1 MRDLDESEVRQRL
14 SELAGGVG
22 LRPSLERPTVRRARR
37 RRAMTAAT
45 SALVVVAVLAVSYAG
60 VSSLLRQPPTLG
72 NDPSPAPAPV
82 FEGLWPE
89 TAPEALAE
97 MQRQVDEGH
106 HPMRVD
112 PAGTATEFATTL
124 MNWPPASVIAT
135 AVETAADGTVIV
147 ELRNETFSDAVPP
160 VVVHLAQLGRTGP
173 AGVWSVTGVSTALIE
188 LDLVPSEAGP
198 TAPLTISGR
207 VTDRFEGSSLAV
219 HVLDGP
225 TFDTVIAHARREL
238 VEERFEIELAVP
250 ATPDGHATVIVWVP
264 DAVGMS
270 LGTIA
275 IPVSTPVGAEP
286 PTSPAPTSAN
296 TEGVPPVVAA
306 TAQRIHQAAVARDFD
321 TLASLMDPN
330 IFVYNLDDGSDPIP
344 AWREDPQILDTIALV
359 LELPPIPIDV
369 EGVGRFYVWPY
380 LAQADLANPTPEQ
393 MRDLERLGMSVED
406 VQVAGGYLG
415 PRLAIDAT
423 GLWRNF
429 VVGGD

>member
-14 SELAGGVG
+14 SELAGGVD

-37 RRAMTAAT
+37 RRAMTAGT

-60 VSSLLRQPPTLG
+60 ISSFLRQPPTVG

-82 FEGLWPE
+82 FEGVWPE
-89 TAPEALAE
+89 TAADALAE

-106 HPMRVD
+106 HPFRAD
-112 PAGTATEFATTL
+112 PAGTATEFATNL
-124 MNWPPASVIAT
+124 MNWPLEDVQVERAS
-135 AVETAADGTVIV
+135 ADAGRAIV
-147 ELRNETFSDAVPP
+147 VLSNRLFGDNVPP
-160 VVVHLAQLGRTGP
+160 MTIDLAQLGVTGP
-173 AGVWSVTGVSTALIE
+173 TGVWSVTGVSTPLIE
-188 LDLVPSEAGP
+188 LDLVPSEAAP
-198 TAPLTISGR
+198 TAPLMISGR

-238 VEERFEIELAVP
+238 VEERFEIELPVP
-250 ATPDGHATVIVWVP
+250 ATPDGHATVLVWVP
-264 DAVGMS
+264 DAVGKS

-275 IPVSTPVGAEP
+275 IPVSTTVAAQP

-296 TEGVPPVVAA
+296 TEDVPPVVEA
-306 TAQRIHQAAVARDFD
+306 TAQRIHQAALARDFD

-344 AWREDPQILDTIALV
+344 AWREDPEILDTIALV
-359 LELPPIPIDV
+359 LEFPPISIDV

-380 LAQADLANPTPEQ
+380 LAQTDLANPTPEQ
-393 MRDLERLGMSVED
+393 VRDLERLGMSVED

>member
-1 MRDLDESEVRQRL
+1 
-14 SELAGGVG
+14 
-22 LRPSLERPTVRRARR
+22 
-37 RRAMTAAT
+37 MTI
-45 SALVVVAVLAVSYAG
+45 
-60 VSSLLRQPPTLG
+60 
-72 NDPSPAPAPV
+72 D
-82 FEGLWPE
+82 
-89 TAPEALAE
+89 
-97 MQRQVDEGH
+97 
-106 HPMRVD
+106 
-112 PAGTATEFATTL
+112 
-124 MNWPPASVIAT
+124 
-135 AVETAADGTVIV
+135 
-147 ELRNETFSDAVPP
+147 
-160 VVVHLAQLGRTGP
+160 LAQLGVTGP
-173 AGVWSVTGVSTALIE
+173 TGVWSVIGVSTPLIE
-188 LDLVPSEAGP
+188 LDLAPSEAGP
-198 TAPLTISGR
+198 TAPLTVSGR

-250 ATPDGHATVIVWVP
+250 GTPDGHATVVVWVP

-275 IPVSTPVGAEP
+275 IPVSTPVSAEP

-296 TEGVPPVVAA
+296 VEGLPPVVAA
-306 TAQRIHQAAVARDFD
+306 TAQRIHQAALARDFD

-344 AWREDPQILDTIALV
+344 AWRNAPEILDTIALV
-359 LELPPIPIDV
+359 LELPPIAIDV

-380 LAQADLANPTPEQ
+380 LAQTDLANPTAEQ
-393 MRDLERLGMSVED
+393 VRDLERLGLSVED
-406 VQVAGGYLG
+406 IQVAGQYLG

>member
-37 RRAMTAAT
+37 RRTMTAAT
-45 SALVVVAVLAVSYAG
+45 SALVIVAVLAVSYAG
-60 VSSLLRQPPTLG
+60 VSSFLRQPPTIG

-82 FEGLWPE
+82 FKGLWPE
-89 TAPEALAE
+89 TSPDALAE
-97 MQRQVDEGH
+97 MQGQVDEGH

-112 PAGTATEFATTL
+112 PAGTATEFSTTL
-124 MNWPPASVIAT
+124 MNWPMGDVQVERAS
-135 AVETAADGTVIV
+135 ADAGRAIV
-147 ELRNETFSDAVPP
+147 VLSNRLFGDNVPP
-160 VVVHLAQLGRTGP
+160 MTIDLAQLGVTGP
-173 AGVWSVTGVSTALIE
+173 TGVWSVTGVSTPLIE

-250 ATPDGHATVIVWVP
+250 ATPDGHATVVVWVP

-275 IPVSTPVGAEP
+275 IPVSTPVVAAP

-296 TEGVPPVVAA
+296 AEGVPPVVAA

-380 LAQADLANPTPEQ
+380 LAQADLANPTPQ
-393 MRDLERLGMSVED
+393 QVRDLERLGTSVED

>member
-1 MRDLDESEVRQRL
+1 MRDLAESEMRQRL
-14 SELAGGVG
+14 SELAGGVD
-22 LRPSLERPTVRRARR
+22 LHPSLERPTVRRVRR
-37 RRAMTAAT
+37 RRAMTAAA
-45 SALVVVAVLAVSYAG
+45 SALVVVAVLTGSYAG
-60 VSSLLRQPPTLG
+60 IRSFLRQPSTFG
-72 NDPSPAPAPV
+72 NGPSPAPAPV

-89 TAPEALAE
+89 TAADALVE
-97 MQRQVDEGH
+97 MQRQVDDGH
-106 HPMRVD
+106 HPLRVD
-112 PAGTATEFATTL
+112 PTGTATEFATTL
-124 MNWPPASVIAT
+124 MNWPMEDVQVERAS
-135 AVETAADGTVIV
+135 ADAGRAIV
-147 ELRNETFSDAVPP
+147 VLSNRLFGDNVPP
-160 VVVHLAQLGRTGP
+160 ITIGLAQLGVTGP
-173 AGVWSVTGVSTALIE
+173 TGVWSITRVSTPLIE
-188 LDLVPSEAGP
+188 LDLVPSEAGS
-198 TAPLTISGR
+198 TGPLTISGR

-238 VEERFEIELAVP
+238 VEERFEMVLAVP

-275 IPVSTPVGAEP
+275 IPVSTPVAAEP

-306 TAQRIHQAAVARDFD
+306 TAQRIHQAAVVRDFD

-330 IFVYNLDDGSDPIP
+330 IFVYNLDDGSDPLP
-344 AWREDPQILDTIALV
+344 AWREDPEILDTIALV

-380 LAQADLANPTPEQ
+380 LAQTDLANPTPEQ
-393 MRDLERLGMSVED
+393 VRDLERLGLSVED
-406 VQVAGGYLG
+406 VQAAGQYLG
-415 PRLAIDAT
+415 PRLAIDVT

>member
-1 MRDLDESEVRQRL
+1 MRDLDEREVRQRL
-14 SELAGGVG
+14 SELAGGVD
-22 LRPSLERPTVRRARR
+22 LRPSLERPTVRRARG

-45 SALVVVAVLAVSYAG
+45 SALVVVAVLAGSYVG
-60 VSSLLRQPPTLG
+60 ISSFLRQPSTVG
-72 NDPSPAPAPV
+72 NDPSPVPAPV
-82 FEGLWPE
+82 FEGVWPE
-89 TAPEALAE
+89 TAADALAQ
-97 MQRQVDEGH
+97 MQRQVDDGH
-106 HPMRVD
+106 HPLRLD

-124 MNWPPASVIAT
+124 MNWPMEDVVVERAS
-135 AVETAADGTVIV
+135 ADAGRAIV
-147 ELRNETFSDAVPP
+147 VLSNRLFGDPVPP
-160 VVVHLAQLGRTGP
+160 ITFDLAQLGVTGP
-173 AGVWSVTGVSTALIE
+173 TGVWSVTGVSTPLIE
-188 LDLVPSEAGP
+188 LDFVPSEAGP

-225 TFDTVIAHARREL
+225 TFDSVIAHARREL

-264 DAVGMS
+264 DAVGTS

-275 IPVSTPVGAEP
+275 IPVSTPVATEP
-286 PTSPAPTSAN
+286 PTSPAPSSAN

-344 AWREDPQILDTIALV
+344 EWREDPEILDTIALV

-393 MRDLERLGMSVED
+393 VRDLERLGMSVED
-406 VQVAGGYLG
+406 LQVAGGYLG